1 MNEPH
6 PAIASFTA
14 EAREMLEALE
24 GLLLDLETDAG
35 AARVDA
41 VFRTLHTVKGSG
53 AMFGFTVLAR
63 FTHHFEEAFDRVRE
77 GRLVV
82 GRELI
87 DLALRARDHMLALLD
102 CGGDGPDARALEQGE
117 AAQTLLAR
125 LAELTASAPAGNVS
139 DQKGEAPETV
149 QGTALPGTRWRIR
162 FRPAAEALR
171 NGMRPDLLA
180 QEVAG
185 LGDAE
190 IGIEGADVP
199 QLEDIKPDI
208 CYLGWDIALDTARPL
223 EELESVFIFADNA
236 ELQIAPIEPSMAGAV
251 AADDSAEAADGAEA
265 QDASAAP
272 SDASGIP
279 VPAADATGSGSA
291 RTQGAGSGQAGRESV
306 RVPAGKLDSII
317 DQLGELVIVQ
327 SRLHQIAAA
336 SNDAEL
342 EGVVEEVERL
352 VAGLRDSTLSIRML
366 PIEVVFGKFR
376 RVVRDLSGELGKS
389 VELVAE
395 GGETELDKNV
405 IDRLGEPLVHMIRN
419 AVDHGIEDVPTRR
432 QRGKPDS
439 GTVTLA
445 ARQEGGEVL
454 ITVSDDGGG
463 LDAEAIRVRA
473 VERGLLAPDDRP
485 NDADLHQL
493 VFAPGFSTAREL
505 SSVSGR
511 GVGMDAVRSAIE
523 ALRGSLEVGSQ
534 SGQGTRIT
542 LRLPVTLS
550 IIDGLLVKLGSGTF
564 VIPLAVVEECVELA
578 AAERNRESGRSMLRI
593 REQMVAFRPL
603 DQALGMVGHGECD
616 SLGDQGRVVV
626 VRAEGQRLGLVVEE
640 ILGLNQT
647 VIKPLS
653 IYHRA
658 IPGLAG
664 ATILGD
670 GAVALIVDVVTL
682 CRQGIARVR
691 GNVA

>member
-1 MNEPH
+1 MSEPH
-6 PAIASFTA
+6 PAIASFVA

-24 GLLLDLETDAG
+24 DLLLDLEADAG
-35 AARVDA
+35 PAGVDA

-53 AMFGFTVLAR
+53 AMFGFVVLAR

-77 GRLVV
+77 GRLRV

-87 DLALRARDHMLALLD
+87 DLALRARDHMMALLE
-102 CGGDGPDARALEQGE
+102 CGGDGPEAQALAQSE
-117 AAQTLLAR
+117 AAQALLAR
-125 LAELTASAPAGNVS
+125 LAELTGTQRGAERGTGQGAG
-139 DQKGEAPETV
+139 APEHTV
-149 QGTALPGTRWRIR
+149 QGSAAHAKWHIR
-162 FRPAAEALR
+162 FRPAPEALR
-171 NGMRPDLLA
+171 NGMRPDLLT
-180 QEVAG
+180 QEVAA
-185 LGDAE
+185 LGEAE
-190 IGIEGADVP
+190 IGIDSADVP
-199 QLEDIKPDI
+199 ALEEIEPDL
-208 CYLGWDIALDTARPL
+208 CYLGWDITLETARAL
-223 EELESVFIFADNA
+223 QELEAVFIFADDA
-236 ELQIAPIEPSMAGAV
+236 DLRISPLRPRPADPGADAAGAD
-251 AADDSAEAADGAEA
+251 APRAPDPAGDAPSLAFGRGAG
-265 QDASAAP
+265 AAP
-272 SDASGIP
+272 S
-279 VPAADATGSGSA
+279 
-291 RTQGAGSGQAGRESV
+291 SGQAGRESV
-306 RVPAGKLDSII
+306 RVPAGKLDSVI

-327 SRLHQIAAA
+327 ARLHQIA
-336 SNDAEL
+336 SGVGDPEL
-342 EGVVEEVERL
+342 DGVVEEVERL
-352 VAGLRDSTLSIRML
+352 VAGLRDATLSIRML

-376 RVVRDLSGELGKS
+376 RVVRDLSSELGKS

-419 AVDHGIEDVPTRR
+419 AVDHGIEDAETRR
-432 QRGKPDS
+432 QRNKPAT
-439 GTVTLA
+439 GTVRLS

-463 LDAEAIRVRA
+463 LDAEGIRARA

-485 NDADLHQL
+485 DSAELHQL
-493 VFAPGFSTAREL
+493 IFAPGFSTAREL

-523 ALRGSLEVGSQ
+523 TLRGAIEVESTH
-534 SGQGTRIT
+534 GQGTRVT

-550 IIDGLLVKLGSGTF
+550 IIDGLLVKLGKGIF
-564 VIPLAVVEECVELA
+564 VIPLAVVEECVELDA
-578 AAERNRESGRSMLRI
+578 TERNRESGRSMMRI
-593 REQMVAFRPL
+593 REHLVAFRPL
-603 DQALGMVGHGECD
+603 DHALGMDCD
-616 SLGDQGRVVV
+616 SSGAEAETPGRVVV
-626 VRAEGQRLGLVVEE
+626 VRAEGQRMGLVVEE

-647 VIKPLS
+647 VIKPLN

-682 CRQGIARVR
+682 CRQGSARAR